1 MRVRAKLSFR
11 ARVVLKVI
19 KKRFENH
26 KNSYRLDEV
35 EPVRVY
41 QETIDFLRYLCDC
54 ELLNFYDT
62 ELLKDCAEDEK
73 CALSYLKELALI
85 NKKG

>member
-1 MRVRAKLSFR
+1 MRIKIKLSLR
-11 ARVVLKVI
+11 ARIVLRII

-26 KNSYRLDEV
+26 KNSHRLDEV
-35 EPVRVY
+35 EPVRIC
-41 QETIDFLRYLCDC
+41 QETRDFLRYLYDC
-54 ELLNFYDT
+54 ELLNFYDM